1 MIESPKLIDVINEI
15 DDLQLKVD
23 KINSIY
29 RNLRNDFFKYDL
41 DNVFGKNSEII
52 RENIIRSYGNASLML
67 SIMSDYVSSIGDGML
82 NAENQLTEIQATVR
96 NVKSVV

>member
-1 MIESPKLIDVINEI
+1 MIKSPKLIDIINEI

-29 RNLRNDFFKYDL
+29 RSLRNDFFKYDP
-41 DNVFGKNSEII
+41 DNVFGKNSEIV

-82 NAENQLTEIQATVR
+82 NAENQLTEIQATVQ